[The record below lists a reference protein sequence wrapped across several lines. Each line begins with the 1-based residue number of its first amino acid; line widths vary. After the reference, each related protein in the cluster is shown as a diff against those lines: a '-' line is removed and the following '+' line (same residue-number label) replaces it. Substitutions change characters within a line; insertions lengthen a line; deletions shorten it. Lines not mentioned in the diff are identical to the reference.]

1 MTIIVGV
8 VSQKGGVGKSTVAR
22 LVAREFAVNKWL
34 VKIGDLD
41 ISQGTSFDWL
51 SRRLE
56 RGVEP
61 DISVELFGRVDKALQ
76 QADQY
81 DLLILDG
88 APHSTKQTKEVAHAS
103 DLIIIP
109 TGVGLDDLKPAV
121 KLGHELSAVVS
132 SDKIAFIFIDANY
145 TDKELHDAYGYIE
158 AAGYSAFGELPKKSG
173 YRLAANE
180 GLAVTET
187 RFKTL
192 NNKADILAQSIVNR
206 IAEVTSFEEEKHA
219 NMPACSKKHK
229 KRRNKHG

>member
-1 MTIIVGV
+1 MTLIVGV

-22 LVAREFAVNKWL
+22 LVAREFAINKWK

-88 APHSTKQTKEVAHAS
+88 APHSTKQTQEVAHAS

-121 KLGHELSAVVS
+121 KLGHELSGLVPN
-132 SDKIAFIFIDANY
+132 DRIAFIFIDANY
-145 TDKELHDAYGYIE
+145 TDKELLDAYGYIE
-158 AAGYSAFGELPKKSG
+158 SAGYCAFGELPKKSG
-173 YRLAANE
+173 YRLASNE

-206 IAEVTSFEEEKHA
+206 IAEVTSLEEGKHA
-219 NMPACSKKHK
+219 SMPA
-229 KRRNKHG
+229 